1 MNRKERPIVLIGF
14 MATGKTTVGRL
25 VAERLG
31 RAFVDLDR
39 LIEETAGC
47 TVAELFRTSGEPAF
61 RRVEAEALR
70 RALGTPDTVVA
81 TGGGA
86 ACREDNLQAM
96 LAGGLVVALS
106 ATPDE
111 VLRRTGGASGRPLLD
126 GSDDPLTVATRLL
139 GEREPFYSRA
149 HVRVDTV
156 GRSAEEVAGQVVT
169 AVVKEE
175 GAHGSYD

>member
-1 MNRKERPIVLIGF
+1 MDFKGKPIVLIGF

-31 RAFVDLDR
+31 RRFVDLDQ
-39 LIEETAGC
+39 LIEETAGG
-47 TVAELFRTSGEPAF
+47 TVAELFRTAGEPAF
-61 RRVEAEALR
+61 RKAESEALR
-70 RALGTPDTVVA
+70 RALTMSDAVVA

-86 ACREDNLQAM
+86 ACREDNLSAM

-106 ATPDE
+106 ATPAE

-126 GSDDPLTVATRLL
+126 AAEDPLALATRLL

-156 GRSAEEVAGQVVT
+156 GRSAEEVAVHVVR
-169 AVVKEE
+169 AVKEE
-175 GAHGSYD
+175 GA